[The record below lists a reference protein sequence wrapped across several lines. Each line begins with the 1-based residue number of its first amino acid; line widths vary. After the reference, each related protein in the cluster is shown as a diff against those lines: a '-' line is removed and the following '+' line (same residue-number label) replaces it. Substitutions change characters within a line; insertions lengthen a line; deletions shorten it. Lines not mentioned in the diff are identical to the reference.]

1 MRALVANKP
10 PSFVFFLAIENAA
23 LVLAFVGTGGA
34 CWQAVERR
42 CLHRKTSLSRGS
54 SEKRKAKAVIVRGS
68 KLGF

>member
-23 LVLAFVGTGGA
+23 LALAFVGTGGA

-42 CLHRKTSLSRGS
+42 CLHRKN
-54 SEKRKAKAVIVRGS
+54 KP
-68 KLGF
+68 